1 MAGYSIRFGIQA
13 GKDETMKTA
22 ITGGTGFIGRPLVK
36 TLLERGDEVRVLSRR
51 PADTTSTF
59 QGARWSQ
66 GDFRHPIDPTFL
78 SGVDTLYHLAA
89 ELNKPEEMEA
99 VNVQGTANLLSAATK
114 AGVRRWIQLSSI
126 GVYGPPRGLLVT
138 EGTTPAPA
146 NEYEKTKLASDRLVQ
161 EACQRSDMDYVI
173 LRPSNVIGADMKNGS
188 FFALVKAVSRGRYF
202 FIGPRGA
209 VATYVHVEDVVRAL
223 VACQKAP
230 KGGVYNLSSDCAW
243 EALIE
248 RIASLVGVR
257 SPHIRIPAA
266 PLRLVIGVLEG
277 RVRLPLTSGRL
288 ASLTSRSRYSSDR
301 IVEELG
307 FAFAKPMP
315 EGIEDV
321 VGACFK

>member
-1 MAGYSIRFGIQA
+1 MGGFSIRFGMQS

-36 TLLERGDEVRVLSRR
+36 TLLEGGDEVRVLSRR
-51 PADTTSTF
+51 PADTRSTF
-59 QGARWSQ
+59 QGVRWYQ
-66 GDFRHPIDPTFL
+66 GDFCHPIDPAFL
-78 SGVDTLYHLAA
+78 RGVDTLYHLAA

-126 GVYGPPRGLLVT
+126 GVYGPPKGLLVT
-138 EGTTPAPA
+138 EETTPEPA
-146 NEYEKTKLASDRLVQ
+146 NEYERTKLASDRLLD
-161 EACQRSDMDYVI
+161 ETCQRSDMDYVI
-173 LRPSNVIGADMKNGS
+173 LRPSNVIGAEMKNGS

-209 VATYVHVEDVVRAL
+209 IATYVHVEDVVHAL

-230 KGGVYNLSSDCAW
+230 KGGVYNLSSDCTW
-243 EALIE
+243 EVLIE

-257 SPHIRIPAA
+257 PPRLRIPAL
-266 PLRLVIGVLEG
+266 PLRLVIGALEDHM
-277 RVRLPLTSGRL
+277 RLPLTSGRL

-301 IVEELG
+301 IFEELG

-321 VGACFK
+321 VKASL